1 MINGNNNFE
10 QKDEYIFI
18 DDSQDL
24 FRLQA
29 ATTTS
34 WANKFIEKAA
44 NKDSILIFYILENNL
59 NKIAV
64 SKGEL
69 NKISKIYSLIR
80 IYYNKLYI
88 NLIVSREDEQNTI
101 LIKVKNFSEISK
113 KIENNLKINFNHNYS
128 IKEKNVIVENFE
140 KIYELEDKIKNNP
153 LNNDEFQLI
162 DELNSD
168 SSYTFIKK
176 NINNNFKVNLNIN
189 LPKDYIKQAENAK
202 MNYQSAPDKLSKMNN
217 LNNLK
222 NIFNQES
229 NSNNMKTQKNVNN
242 NWQNNNNNHNNISI
256 NMENLM
262 RNNLNMPKPISQ
274 NNMPNN
280 MNNQMQNNL
289 NMPKHNS
296 QNNMPNNMNNQ
307 MQNNLNMP
315 KHNSQNNMPNNM
327 NNQMQNN
334 NILTVDMYESEIEQL
349 ANQYFKKYFFKGYE
363 QSFFPTKG
371 LNNVGLTCYMNS
383 TLQFLLHIPEL
394 NTFFFN
400 AYPDFLKQP
409 NYKKIIEKVASEG
422 RLSQEFNNLLKK
434 TIGFIED
441 NRFFQRNN
449 SVAPYEFN
457 SLISSLNPQFAR
469 YESNDARD
477 LLIYLLQEM
486 HEELNYFGHKRLKKV
501 PRCNQ
506 LIELNAFN
514 FFKQVNSEMNFS
526 IISYLFWGI
535 VKQTTVCQV
544 CNFNL
549 YNFQYFQ
556 YLSFPLYSYQGQ
568 DFNFY
573 RGLKDYIKPELL
585 SGDNQFFCQN
595 CGRLRDAHISS
606 KIFYTSPYLIINFDY
621 GKGKKYIPDKIN
633 FGAFIR
639 LTKEFLDKVINDVK
653 YELVAVTTHIGSSGN
668 SGHYIAFC
676 KDHKN
681 NWHKFNDSSHT
692 ICSFEETK
700 SYSPY
705 LLLFKKNKS
714 D

>member
-10 QKDEYIFI
+10 QKDEYIFM
-18 DDSQDL
+18 DDSEDL

-88 NLIVSREDEQNTI
+88 NLIVSREDDQNTI

-128 IKEKNVIVENFE
+128 IKEKNVCIDNFE
-140 KIYELEDKIKNNP
+140 KAYELEDKIKNNP
-153 LNNDEFQLI
+153 LDN

-176 NINNNFKVNLNIN
+176 NINNNLIVNLNIN

-217 LNNLK
+217 LNNFQ

-307 MQNNLNMP
+307 MQNN
-315 KHNSQNNMPNNM
+315 
-327 NNQMQNN
+327 

-349 ANQYFKKYFFKGYE
+349 ANQYFKKYFFKDYE

-400 AYPDFLKQP
+400 AYLDFLKQP
-409 NYKKIIEKVASEG
+409 NYKKIIEKVGSKG
-422 RLSQEFNNLLKK
+422 KLSQEFNDLLKK
-434 TIGFIED
+434 TMGFIEN
-441 NRFFQRNN
+441 NRFFNRNN

-457 SLISSLNPQFAR
+457 SLISNLNPQFAR

-486 HEELNYFGHKRLKKV
+486 HEELNYFGYKRLKKV

-514 FFKQVNSEMNFS
+514 FFKQVNSDMNFS

-535 VKQTTVCQV
+535 VKQTTVCRV
-544 CNFNL
+544 CNSNL

-556 YLSFPLYSYQGQ
+556 YLSFPLYSYQGLN
-568 DFNFY
+568 FNFY

-585 SGDNQFFCQN
+585 SGDNQFFCQQ
-595 CGRLRDAHISS
+595 CGHLRDADISS
-606 KIFYTSPYLIINFDY
+606 KIFYTSPYLIINLDY
-621 GKGKKYIPDKIN
+621 GKGKKYIPDNIN
-633 FGAFIR
+633 FGAIIH
-639 LTKEFLDKVINDVK
+639 LTKEFLDKEII
-653 YELVAVTTHIGSSGN
+653 LI
-668 SGHYIAFC
+668 
-676 KDHKN
+676 
-681 NWHKFNDSSHT
+681 
-692 ICSFEETK
+692 
-700 SYSPY
+700 
-705 LLLFKKNKS
+705 KKN
-714 D
+714 

>member
-88 NLIVSREDEQNTI
+88 NLIVSREDDQNTI

-128 IKEKNVIVENFE
+128 IKEKNVFIDNFE
-140 KIYELEDKIKNNP
+140 KAYELEDKIKNNP
-153 LNNDEFQLI
+153 LDN

-176 NINNNFKVNLNIN
+176 NINNNLIVNLNIN
-189 LPKDYIKQAENAK
+189 LPKDYINQAEYAK
-202 MNYQSAPDKLSKMNN
+202 MNFQSAPDKLPKMNN
-217 LNNLK
+217 LNNLQ

-229 NSNNMKTQKNVNN
+229 NSNNMKTQKDANN
-242 NWQNNNNNHNNISI
+242 HWQNNNNNHNNISI

-274 NNMPNN
+274 NNIPNN
-280 MNNQMQNNL
+280 MNNQMKNNL
-289 NMPKHNS
+289 NV
-296 QNNMPNNMNNQ
+296 
-307 MQNNLNMP
+307 P

-349 ANQYFKKYFFKGYE
+349 ANQYFKMYFFKDYE
-363 QSFFPTKG
+363 QSYFPIKG

-400 AYPDFLKQP
+400 AYLDFLKQP
-409 NYKKIIEKVASEG
+409 NYKKIIEKVGSKG
-422 RLSQEFNNLLKK
+422 KLSQEFNNLLKK
-434 TIGFIED
+434 TMGFIEN
-441 NRFFQRNN
+441 NRFFNRNN

-457 SLISSLNPQFAR
+457 SLISNLNPQFAR

-486 HEELNYFGHKRLKKV
+486 HEELNYFGYKRLKKV

-514 FFKQVNSEMNFS
+514 FFKQVNSDMNFS

-535 VKQTTVCQV
+535 VKQTTVCRV
-544 CNFNL
+544 CNSNL

-556 YLSFPLYSYQGQ
+556 YLSFPLYSYQGLI
-568 DFNFY
+568 FNFY
-573 RGLKDYIKPELL
+573 RGLKDYIKPEL
-585 SGDNQFFCQN
+585 
-595 CGRLRDAHISS
+595 
-606 KIFYTSPYLIINFDY
+606 INLDY
-621 GKGKKYIPDKIN
+621 GKGKKYIPDNIN
-633 FGAFIR
+633 FGAIIH
-639 LTKEFLDKVINDVK
+639 LTKEFLDKEINDVK

-668 SGHYIAFC
+668 TGHYIAFC

-681 NWHKFNDSSHT
+681 IWHKFNDSSHT
-692 ICSFEETK
+692 ICTFEETK
-700 SYSPY
+700 RYSPY
-705 LLLFKKNKS
+705 LLLFKKKEIIRKFKAEF

>member
-18 DDSQDL
+18 DDSEDL

-88 NLIVSREDEQNTI
+88 NLIVSREDDQNTI

-128 IKEKNVIVENFE
+128 IKEKNVCIDNFE
-140 KIYELEDKIKNNP
+140 KAYELEDKIKNNP
-153 LNNDEFQLI
+153 LDN

-176 NINNNFKVNLNIN
+176 NINNNLIVNLNIN

-217 LNNLK
+217 LNNFQ

-394 NTFFFN
+394 NIFFYN
-400 AYPDFLKQP
+400 SYQNFLNQP
-409 NYKKIIEKVASEG
+409 NYKKIIEKVESKG
-422 RLSQEFNNLLKK
+422 KLSQEFRNLLKK
-434 TIGFIED
+434 TMGFIED
-441 NRFFQRNN
+441 NRFFNRRSD

-457 SLISSLNPQFAR
+457 SLISSLNPQFAK

-486 HEELNYFGHKRLKKV
+486 HEELNYFGDKRLGKI
-501 PRCNQ
+501 PGCNQ
-506 LIELNAFN
+506 LIELEAFK

-535 VKQTTVCQV
+535 VKQTTVCKV
-544 CNFNL
+544 CSYNL
-549 YNFQYFQ
+549 YNYQYFQ
-556 YLSFPLYSYQGQ
+556 YLSFPLYNYQKGK
-568 DFNFY
+568 FNFY
-573 RGLKDYIKPELL
+573 SGLKDYIRPELL
-585 SGDNQFFCQN
+585 SGDNQFFCQY
-595 CGRLRDAHISS
+595 CRCLRDADIYS
-606 KIFYTSPYLIINFDY
+606 KIFYTSPYLIINLDY
-621 GKGKKYIPDKIN
+621 GKGKKYNPNEID
-633 FGAFIR
+633 FGSVIY
-639 LTKEFLDKVINDVK
+639 LTKEFLDKEINEAT
-653 YELVAVTTHIGSSGN
+653 YELMAVTTHLGHSGN

-676 KDHKN
+676 KDHQN
-681 NWHKFNDSSHT
+681 NWHKFNDSTHS
-692 ICSFEETK
+692 ICTFEETK
-700 SYSPY
+700 SNSPY

-714 D
+714 KKFPS